1 MRDQLEAVWKQTGS
15 IPDQLN
21 MQLPVL
27 FVDVWY
33 CFLELHSTRGS
44 NGFGLNP
51 ISYSEIKA
59 WSELTGRNPEP
70 EDVRLIKMLDTVA
83 LNG

>member
-1 MRDQLEAVWKQTGS
+1 ME
-15 IPDQLN
+15 
-21 MQLPVL
+21 LPVL
-27 FVDVWY
+27 FIDVWGW
-33 CFLELHSTRGS
+33 FLELHSTRGS

-59 WSELTGRNPEP
+59 WSELTGRNPSP